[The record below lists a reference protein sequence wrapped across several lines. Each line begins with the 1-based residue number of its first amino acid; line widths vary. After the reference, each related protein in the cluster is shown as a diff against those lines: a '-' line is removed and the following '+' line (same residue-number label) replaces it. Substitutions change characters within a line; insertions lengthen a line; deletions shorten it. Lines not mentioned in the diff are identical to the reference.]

1 METVSH
7 FHLHVVPRYVGDA
20 VFLKF
25 GHGNRAERLSEL
37 ERITGGWSLQIG
49 ASALR
54 HPDLLIL

>member
-37 ERITGGWSLQIG
+37 ERI
-49 ASALR
+49 AALVKSGFSPER
-54 HPDLLIL
+54 KKIL